1 MIPPLIAAAREAK
14 IPAPIKPE
22 TSRTGGAAP
31 RGGWFYIGVGVVA
44 TLHLAALAVVLATES
59 GPFAITLF
67 LLAWV
72 FLNCLFLL
80 VLPRPGIAAALTL
93 ILVLLLIEL
102 SRFKFDILRLSLTF
116 LDFLIVDRDTFSF
129 LLSVFPR
136 LRTQLIVA
144 GIVAVPVFWVIWR
157 ADPFRAGRG
166 LVLAVLA
173 ATTISMSAMSVAAP
187 EQPWEPFQGTNHI
200 SNLARSGVV
209 AVSRLVSTGWIEADP
224 PASGSLRLAPA
235 AHAVGRT
242 ALPSGEKCDA
252 AAKRPHIIMLLDE
265 LSFDITAVAGV
276 KVPPGYSDYFKSVD
290 GAQRTMIAE
299 ATGGPTWYTEFN
311 VLTGMS
317 ARSFGDLKFY
327 VTRIAANRVR
337 RGLPQA
343 LQRCGYKTFSLY
355 PTYGDFLS
363 ARAFQKG
370 VGVDQFIDMADMGV
384 DEDMQPDK
392 FYFDQALK
400 MFAGQQPSQSPI
412 FMFVYLTANHFPW
425 TSVFRPDLTPGWTP
439 PGNTAE
445 VDEYIRRQTMTAK
458 DYRDFTTR
466 LARDYP
472 DQSFLILRFGDH
484 QPAISQKLLEPGI
497 DRKLLAQRVMTADPR
512 YFSTYYALDGINFRP
527 PDLSSAVEIL
537 DAAYIPIVIQE
548 AAGVPLEPS
557 FEEQKNIMLRC
568 KGAFYD
574 CKAGAE
580 ARRFNR
586 LLIDAGFVKNL
597 YGDLVGR

>member
-1 MIPPLIAAAREAK
+1 ML
-14 IPAPIKPE
+14 
-22 TSRTGGAAP
+22 
-31 RGGWFYIGVGVVA
+31 F
-44 TLHLAALAVVLATES
+44 ATEY
-59 GPFAITLF
+59 GPFAITLS

-72 FLNCLFLL
+72 FVNCVFLL
-80 VLPRPGIAAALTL
+80 VLPRPGVSAALAL
-93 ILVLLLIEL
+93 ILVALLIVL
-102 SRFKFDILRLSLTF
+102 SRFKFDILQLSLTF
-116 LDFLIVDRDTFSF
+116 LDFLIIDGDSFSF

-136 LRTQLIVA
+136 LRAQLIVA
-144 GIVAVPVFWVIWR
+144 GVVAVPVLWVIWR
-157 ADPFRAGRG
+157 ADPFRAGR
-166 LVLAVLA
+166 LLPLAVLA
-173 ATTISMSAMSVAAP
+173 ATTVSISAMSVAAP
-187 EQPWEPFQGTNHI
+187 EQPWEPFQGVNHI

-209 AVSRLVSTGWIEADP
+209 AVSRLASTGWIEADP
-224 PASGSLRLAPA
+224 PASGVLPLASG
-235 AHAVGRT
+235 AHAAGRPG
-242 ALPSGEKCDA
+242 LPPGEKCDTA
-252 AAKRPHIIMLLDE
+252 ARRPHIIMLLDE
-265 LSFDITAVAGV
+265 SSFDITAAPGV
-276 KVPPGYSDYFKSVD
+276 KVPPGYSDYFRSID
-290 GAQRTMIAE
+290 GRQRSMVAE

-327 VTRIAANRVR
+327 VTRITASRVA

-355 PTYGDFLS
+355 PTYGDFLG
-363 ARAFQKG
+363 ARKFQKG
-370 VGVDQFIDMADMGV
+370 AGVGQFIDMADMGV

-400 MFAGQQPSQSPI
+400 VFAGQQRSQSPI

-425 TSVFRPDLTPGWTP
+425 TSVYRPDLTPDWTP

-445 VDEYIRRQTMTAK
+445 TDEYIRRQAMTAK

-472 DQSFLILRFGDH
+472 DQSFLVLRFGDH

-497 DRKLLAQRVMTADPR
+497 DRKLLAQRLMTADPR

-527 PDLSSAVEIL
+527 ADLSSALETL

-548 AAGVPLEPS
+548 AAGIPLDPS
-557 FEEQKNIMLRC
+557 FEEQKKIMLRC
-568 KGAFYD
+568 RGLFYA
-574 CKAGAE
+574 CKDGAE

-586 LLIDAGFVKNL
+586 LLIDAG
-597 YGDLVGR
+597 LVRGL

>member
-1 MIPPLIAAAREAK
+1 
-14 IPAPIKPE
+14 
-22 TSRTGGAAP
+22 
-31 RGGWFYIGVGVVA
+31 
-44 TLHLAALAVVLATES
+44 
-59 GPFAITLF
+59 
-67 LLAWV
+67 
-72 FLNCLFLL
+72 
-80 VLPRPGIAAALTL
+80 
-93 ILVLLLIEL
+93 
-102 SRFKFDILRLSLTF
+102 
-116 LDFLIVDRDTFSF
+116 
-129 LLSVFPR
+129 
-136 LRTQLIVA
+136 
-144 GIVAVPVFWVIWR
+144 
-157 ADPFRAGRG
+157 
-166 LVLAVLA
+166 
-173 ATTISMSAMSVAAP
+173 MSVAVP

-209 AVSRLVSTGWIEADP
+209 AVSRLASTGWIEADP
-224 PASGSLRLAPA
+224 PASGSLRLAPERTPSA
-235 AHAVGRT
+235 ERRCHQAKNATPLQSGRISSCCST
-242 ALPSGEKCDA
+242 NS
-252 AAKRPHIIMLLDE
+252 
-265 LSFDITAVAGV
+265 SFDITAVPGV

-327 VTRIAANRVR
+327 VTRITANRVR

-370 VGVDQFIDMADMGV
+370 VGIDQFIDMADMGV

-392 FYFDQALK
+392 FYFYRALN

-425 TSVFRPDLTPGWTP
+425 TSVYRPDLTPGWTP

-472 DQSFLILRFGDH
+472 YVSFLILRFGDH
-484 QPAISQKLLEPGI
+484 QSRISQKLLEPGI

-512 YFSTYYALDGINFRP
+512 YFSTYYALDGIQTSDRP
-527 PDLSSAVEIL
+527 I
-537 DAAYIPIVIQE
+537 YRR
-548 AAGVPLEPS
+548 PS
-557 FEEQKNIMLRC
+557 KYSM
-568 KGAFYD
+568 
-574 CKAGAE
+574 
-580 ARRFNR
+580 R
-586 LLIDAGFVKNL
+586 LTS
-597 YGDLVGR
+597 RS

>member
-1 MIPPLIAAAREAK
+1 M
-14 IPAPIKPE
+14 PASIEPA
-22 TSRTGGAAP
+22 TSRTNGPAP
-31 RGGWFYIGVGVVA
+31 RGIRFYVGAGVVA
-44 TLHLAALAVVLATES
+44 ALHLAALAVLFTTEY
-59 GPFAITLF
+59 GPFAITLS

-72 FLNCLFLL
+72 FVNCLFLL
-80 VLPRPGIAAALTL
+80 VLPRPGIAAALAL
-93 ILVLLLIEL
+93 ALVALLIVL
-102 SRFKFDILRLSLTF
+102 SRFKFDILQLSLTF

-144 GIVAVPVFWVIWR
+144 AVIAVPLLWAIWR
-157 ADPFRAGRG
+157 ADPFRAARR
-166 LVLAVLA
+166 LSLAVLA
-173 ATTISMSAMSVAAP
+173 VTTLSMSAMSIASP
-187 EQPWEPFQGTNHI
+187 EQAWEPFQGVNHI
-200 SNLARSGVV
+200 SSLARSGVV
-209 AVSRLVSTGWIEADP
+209 AVSRLASTGWIEADP
-224 PASGSLRLAPA
+224 PASGRLTPRAYA
-235 AHAVGRT
+235 AGGP
-242 ALPSGEKCDA
+242 ALPSGEDCDTS
-252 AAKRPHIIMLLDE
+252 AKRPHVIMLLDE
-265 LSFDITAVAGV
+265 SSFDISAAPGV
-276 KVPPGYSDYFKSVD
+276 KVPPGYSDYFKSMD
-290 GAQRTMIAE
+290 GKQRTMIAE

-327 VTRIAANRVR
+327 VTRITANRIG

-343 LQRCGYKTFSLY
+343 LQRCGYKTISLY

-370 VGVDQFIDMADMGV
+370 VGVDRFIDMADMGV
-384 DEDMQPDK
+384 REDMQPDK

-400 MFAGQQPSQSPI
+400 AFAAEQGSQSPV

-425 TSVFRPDLTPGWTP
+425 TSTYRPDLTPDWTP

-445 VDEYIRRQTMTAK
+445 IDEYIRRQAMTAK

-472 DQSFLILRFGDH
+472 DQSFLVLRFGDH

-497 DRKLLAQRVMTADPR
+497 DRQRLAQRLMTVDPR

-527 PDLSSAVEIL
+527 PDLSSALETL
-537 DAAYIPIVIQE
+537 DAAYIPLVIQE
-548 AAGVPLEPS
+548 AAGVPLDPS
-557 FEEQKNIMLRC
+557 FQEQKKIMLRC
-568 KGAFYD
+568 KGMFYA
-574 CKAGAE
+574 CKDGAE

-586 LLIDAGFVKNL
+586 LLIDAG
-597 YGDLVGR
+597 LVRGL